1 MAVFQPD
8 SACSQRKQT
17 SHHAVERD
25 PVIAKGDDV
34 ALGRHRKAGCGFL
47 TAASVQ
53 FDLEVELL
61 PLIERGKLGG
71 FYRGSVHEDVLASVI
86 GCDKAVTLD

>member
-17 SHHAVERD
+17 NYHAVERD

-61 PLIERGKLGG
+61 PFIKRGKRGG
-71 FYRGSVHEDVLASVI
+71 LYRGSVHEDILASVI